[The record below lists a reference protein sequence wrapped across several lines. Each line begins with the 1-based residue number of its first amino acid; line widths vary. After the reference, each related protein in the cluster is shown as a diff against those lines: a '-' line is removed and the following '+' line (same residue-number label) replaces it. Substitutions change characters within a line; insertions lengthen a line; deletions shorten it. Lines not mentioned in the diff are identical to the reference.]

1 VRTVTRF
8 QPLALPLAALLA
20 GVAFGGSAPRLLPQP
35 AAAAE
40 PRVAGAGLL
49 AAIPP
54 SRAFFRPVVVEGQAF
69 PVARSNFLSL
79 LEFPDNWLAPRL
91 RLIDGQWRL
100 VGVHLGIDIS
110 AESGTPVVAMQSGV
124 VENAGWTFYSG
135 TRLGV
140 RGDDRRYYLY
150 AHLSRI
156 ADGISEGSPVRVG
169 EVLGLIG
176 NTGYG
181 PPGHR
186 DQFPPHLHL
195 GIQAGGEW
203 VNPYP
208 ALVSLYGAAVRRTDR
223 RQAALDSLAAE
234 GDRQAWERAAGRLY
248 MSLDTVGGE

>member
-1 VRTVTRF
+1 MRTLTRF
-8 QPLALPLAALLA
+8 HPLRLPLTVLLA
-20 GVAFGGSAPRLLPQP
+20 GIAFGGSAPHVPQS

-40 PRVAGAGLL
+40 PRVAGAALL
-49 AAIPP
+49 AALPP
-54 SRAFFRPVVVEGQAF
+54 TPAFFRPIVVEGQTF

-79 LEFPDNWLAPRL
+79 IEFPDNWHAPRL

-110 AESGTPVVAMQSGV
+110 AESGTPVVAMRSGV

-140 RGDDRRYYLY
+140 RGNDGRYYLY

-156 ADGISEGSPVRVG
+156 ADGISEGSHVRVG

-208 ALVSLYGAAVRRTDR
+208 ALVSLYSAEVRRTDR
-223 RQAALDSLAAE
+223 RQAALDSLASE
-234 GDRQAWERAAGRLY
+234 GDRRGWERAAARLY

>member
-1 VRTVTRF
+1 MTLGGTTPRLSQSAEATRP
-8 QPLALPLAALLA
+8 QEADAILLPALPTTP
-20 GVAFGGSAPRLLPQP
+20 AFY
-35 AAAAE
+35 
-40 PRVAGAGLL
+40 
-49 AAIPP
+49 
-54 SRAFFRPVVVEGQAF
+54 RPIVVGGQAF

-79 LEFPDNWLAPRL
+79 LEFPNNWHAPRL

-110 AESGTPVVAMQSGV
+110 AEWGTPVVAMRGGV

-140 RGDDRRYYLY
+140 RGDDGRYYLY
-150 AHLSRI
+150 AHLSRT
-156 ADGISEGSPVRVG
+156 ADGVSEGSRVRAG
-169 EVLGLIG
+169 DVLGLIG

-195 GIQAGGEW
+195 GIQAGSEW

-208 ALVSLYGAAVRRTDR
+208 ALVSLYEASVRRTDR
-223 RQAALDSLAAE
+223 HQAALDSLAAA
-234 GDRQAWERAAGRLY
+234 GKHRQWERAAARVY
-248 MSLDTVGGE
+248 MSDATASGE